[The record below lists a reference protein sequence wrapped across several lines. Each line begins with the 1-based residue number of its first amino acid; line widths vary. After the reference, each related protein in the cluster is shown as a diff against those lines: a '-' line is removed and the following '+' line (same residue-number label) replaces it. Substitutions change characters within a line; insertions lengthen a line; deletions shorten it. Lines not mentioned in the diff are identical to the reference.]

1 MEEGVEGEV
10 VEDSVVAEAVEEMEE
25 GGEVG
30 EGEQGLEEVL
40 AVVTSQEEVEVEG
53 TMVVEVMEEVTVEEV
68 EEGEEG
74 AGMEVEGATTGLVG
88 AGKGAEV
95 EEAMQI

>member
-1 MEEGVEGEV
+1 MV
-10 VEDSVVAEAVEEMEE
+10 
-25 GGEVG
+25 VG
-30 EGEQGLEEVL
+30 ER
-40 AVVTSQEEVEVEG
+40 
-53 TMVVEVMEEVTVEEV
+53 EEV